1 MALGGGYF
9 LMQDKIL
16 PGTYI
21 NFVSA
26 RAGTQEP
33 AARGNVAMGLELD
46 WGKEGEVFS
55 VTLDDAMKN
64 AQELFGYPYN
74 HEKMKGIRD
83 IFRNATLLH
92 AYRVNAGGTKA
103 SNSIA
108 EALYSGTRGND
119 LKVSIQT
126 NVDDE
131 ESFDVQTIL
140 DSTVV
145 DFQTAKTFSE
155 LKPNAYVKWKG
166 SGALSVTA
174 ATALTSGTNGT
185 TTGESHQGFLDKIES
200 YFFNAIGVVTTDD
213 DVKTLY
219 CNFAKRMREEMGI
232 KFQAVVY
239 KKAAD
244 YEGVVNVKNKTTDAD
259 WNEAS
264 AVYWATGAIAGA
276 EISKSNTNKL
286 YDGEFT
292 IATDYTQI
300 QLEAAIKA
308 GEFTFHQVNDDVRVL
323 VDVNSLVTTT
333 DEKGEVF
340 KENMT
345 IRIIDDI
352 ATQTATL
359 FNTKYIGKI
368 INNESGRVSL
378 WADIISYLTGLQE
391 QGALTFNQEDVI
403 VSAGEDRKSVVASIA
418 IEVAGTMEKLYMTC
432 VVG

>member
-1 MALGGGYF
+1 
-9 LMQDKIL
+9 MQDKIL

-26 RAGTQEP
+26 QAGTQEP
-33 AARGNVAMGLELD
+33 AARGNVAMALELD
-46 WGKEGEVFS
+46 WGKDGEVFT
-55 VTLDDAMKN
+55 VTLDDVMKN
-64 AQELFGYPYN
+64 AQEIFGYSYN

-83 IFRNATLLH
+83 IFRNATLLY
-92 AYRVNAGGTKA
+92 AYKVNTGGTKA
-103 SNSIA
+103 SNSLA
-108 EALYSGTRGND
+108 EALYSGIRGND
-119 LKVSIQT
+119 LKISVQT

-140 DSTVV
+140 DATVV
-145 DFQTAKTFSE
+145 DYQTAKTFEE

-174 ATALTSGTNGT
+174 ATALTGGTNGT

-200 YFFNAIGVVTTDD
+200 YFFNAIGAVTTDD

-244 YEGVVNVKNKTTDAD
+244 YEGVVNVKNKTTDTD
-259 WNEAS
+259 WNEAA

-292 IATDYTQI
+292 IGTDYTQV

-308 GEFTFHQVNDDVRVL
+308 GEFTFHRVNDDIRVL
-323 VDVNSLVTTT
+323 VDVNSLTTTT

-352 ATQTATL
+352 ATQTAKL

-378 WADIISYLTGLQE
+378 WADLISYLTGLQE
-391 QGALTFNQEDVI
+391 QGALTFDQENVV
-403 VSAGEDRKSVVASIA
+403 VSAGNDRKSVVANIA
-418 IEVAGTMEKLYMTC
+418 VEVAGTMEKLYMTC